1 MDYERLP
8 STWVI
13 EEARAFLRAA
23 QILEQGAS
31 NGDFHLYWPAVMNS
45 ALASELLLKS
55 FLVEADPRFPRFGR
69 RLARKQAWP
78 DGSVQRYSY

>member
-8 STWVI
+8 SPWVI

-31 NGDFHLYWPAVMNS
+31 NGDFQRYWPAVMNS
-45 ALASELLLKS
+45 ALASELLLK
-55 FLVEADPRFPRFGR
+55 
-69 RLARKQAWP
+69 
-78 DGSVQRYSY
+78 